1 VTIRT
6 KIWLI
11 AVSVAVTVGVASW
24 GRMYLTRSQ
33 IIKDAQ
39 TAAEELAHDIAE
51 DLKSVQADA
60 DDRDLEEKLL
70 GYLNR
75 HSRIAR
81 LDLYVYREAYTPS
94 SRIVAPRGDRAEIT
108 RFAPFVRQPLS
119 LNRGQTAGSAQE
131 QPIELPVDLQGPW
144 KATLVMKWTLGQV
157 ETMLK
162 KEEQISLIFAA
173 VFVVGLT
180 LVSGLITQRII
191 GRPLEAL
198 AAAMRDVEGGDLG
211 RRLSVENVD
220 EVGRLSHGFNR
231 MLERLS
237 QADAQ
242 IRAFNQR
249 LAAEIEAATHDLSEK
264 NTTLAQLNRLL
275 NDMRLD
281 NASKVRL
288 ATLGQLA
295 AQLAHEIGTP
305 LSSVSGHVQLA
316 LREREL
322 PAALRERLDVSAREI
337 ERISKIVR
345 DYLDSTRP
353 LEPERQPTALPRL
366 LEEAVEIVRGVAPGK
381 QGSQAGV
388 NWKVAPGV
396 GEVVT
401 DPGLL
406 RQIVV
411 NLLSNA
417 LDAVDRNGNIE
428 LEAHP
433 VDDDVLIR
441 VSDTGHGIAP
451 DDLRRIFEPF
461 YTTKGRG
468 KGTGLGLAICRQLT
482 AALGGTI
489 SVESEAGKGSTFFVR
504 IPRQGPPLAA
514 GTSSLASE
522 TWPPRAAGGRA

>member
-1 VTIRT
+1 MTIRT

-11 AVSVAVTVGVASW
+11 AVSVAVAVGVSSW
-24 GRMYLTRSQ
+24 GRMYLARNR
-33 IIKDAQ
+33 IIRDAQ
-39 TAAEELAHDIAE
+39 TSAEELAHDIAE
-51 DLKSVQADA
+51 DLKSVPPDA

-75 HSRIAR
+75 HSRIVR

-94 SRIVAPRGDRAEIT
+94 SRIVAPRGDRPEIT
-108 RFAPFVRQPLS
+108 RFAPFVRQPL
-119 LNRGQTAGSAQE
+119 GFTKQQTAGEAQE

-144 KATLVMKWTLGQV
+144 KATLVMKWTLGGV
-157 ETMLK
+157 ESMLK
-162 KEEQISLIFAA
+162 TEERISITFAIL
-173 VFVVGLT
+173 FVIVLT
-180 LVSGLITQRII
+180 LVSGLITQRML
-191 GRPLEAL
+191 GKPLEAL
-198 AAAMRDVEGGDLG
+198 AAAMRDVGGGDLS
-211 RRLSVENVD
+211 RRIPVETVD
-220 EVGRLSHGFNR
+220 EVGKVSQGFNR

-242 IRAFNQR
+242 IRAFNNR
-249 LAAEIEAATHDLSEK
+249 LAAEIQAATHDLSEK
-264 NTTLAQLNRLL
+264 NATLAQLNRLL

-305 LSSVSGHVQLA
+305 LSSVSGHIQLA
-316 LREREL
+316 LLQRDL
-322 PAALRERLDVSAREI
+322 APALRERLDVSAREI

-353 LEPERQPTALPRL
+353 LEPERKPTALPRL
-366 LEEAVEIVRGVAPGK
+366 LEEAVELVEGVDITKQRRITWNAAPGL
-381 QGSQAGV
+381 
-388 NWKVAPGV
+388 

-417 LDAVDRNGNIE
+417 LDAVGDKDGKDGRVTV
-428 LEAHP
+428 EASE
-433 VDDDVLIR
+433 VGDDVLIT
-441 VSDTGHGIAP
+441 VGDTGHGIP
-451 DDLRRIFEPF
+451 PNDLRRIFEPF

-482 AALGGTI
+482 AALGGSI
-489 SVESEAGKGSTFFVR
+489 SVDSVQGKGSTFFVR
-504 IPRQGPPLAA
+504 IPRQGPPVATTGPVTEA
-514 GTSSLASE
+514 R
-522 TWPPRAAGGRA
+522 RAAGGRS